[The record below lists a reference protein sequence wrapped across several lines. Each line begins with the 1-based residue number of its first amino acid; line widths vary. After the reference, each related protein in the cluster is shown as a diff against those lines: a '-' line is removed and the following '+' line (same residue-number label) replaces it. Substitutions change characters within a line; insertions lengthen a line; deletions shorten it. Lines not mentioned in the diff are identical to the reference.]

1 MPSRA
6 RYDTDL
12 TDAQFALIEPLLP
25 QRKAG
30 GAKGG
35 RPPLAWRE
43 ILNAIL
49 YIVRTGAAWRHM
61 PHDLVNW
68 HSAYHYFRLWSRDG
82 RWQTIHEALRARVRE
97 SEEARN
103 ESPSAAIVDSQSS
116 KTTLKGGIHA
126 ATTRERRSKA
136 PSATCSSTPSDSCL
150 P

>member
-1 MPSRA
+1 MPFRR

-12 TDAQFALIEPLLP
+12 TDDQFALVEPLLP
-25 QRKAG
+25 PRKAG

-35 RPPLAWRE
+35 RPPLPWRE

-49 YIVRTGAAWRHM
+49 YVVRTGAAWRHM

-82 RWQTIHEALRARVRE
+82 RWKAIHGALRTRVRE
-97 SEEARN
+97 AEGHD
-103 ESPSAAIVDSQSS
+103 ESPSAAIIDSQSS

-126 ATTRERRSKA
+126 ATTRERKSKA

>member
-82 RWQTIHEALRARVRE
+82 RWQAIHEALRARVRE
-97 SEEARN
+97 SEARN